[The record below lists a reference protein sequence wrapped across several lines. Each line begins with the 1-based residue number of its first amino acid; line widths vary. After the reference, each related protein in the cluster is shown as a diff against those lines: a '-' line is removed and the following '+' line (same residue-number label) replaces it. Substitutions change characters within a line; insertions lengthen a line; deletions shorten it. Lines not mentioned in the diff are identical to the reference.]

1 MEPTWLEPTHVAS
14 THVASSHVEPTR
26 VEPTWVEPTLVEPK
40 SIMFY
45 FNFSGFNYFYRGY
58 EDREPFRSELDNMVT
73 KGQNPFSFVTGV
85 SVKVS

>member
-1 MEPTWLEPTHVAS
+1 
-14 THVASSHVEPTR
+14 VEPPL

-45 FNFSGFNYFYRGY
+45 FHFSGFNYFYRGY

-73 KGQNPFSFVTGV
+73 MSQYPFSIVAGV
-85 SVKVS
+85 SVKIS